1 MLNDTSNNHN
11 CYHYRIPDNPRDD
24 LVKYV
29 WKRAWKELKTKIKHS
44 FCSLICCFYHWCNI
58 YFPKK
63 LFYLIHIPRTAYT
76 DKSRGIEREWEG
88 DLKNMIVAGFKY
100 REIYFYS
107 DGAGEEKN
115 IIKFHAAIAVAAW
128 MSIHIFLEKKKYK

>member
-11 CYHYRIPDNPRDD
+11 CYRIPDNPWDD

-29 WKRAWKELKTKIKHS
+29 WKRAWKELKIKFKHS

-63 LFYLIHIPRTAYT
+63 LFYLIHIQRTAYT
-76 DKSRGIEREWEG
+76 DKSQGIKREREREG

-100 REIYFYS
+100 REIYFFILMAQEWRKILKSFMLPLQLLPERVYTYFS
-107 DGAGEEKN
+107 
-115 IIKFHAAIAVAAW
+115 
-128 MSIHIFLEKKKYK
+128 KKKYK